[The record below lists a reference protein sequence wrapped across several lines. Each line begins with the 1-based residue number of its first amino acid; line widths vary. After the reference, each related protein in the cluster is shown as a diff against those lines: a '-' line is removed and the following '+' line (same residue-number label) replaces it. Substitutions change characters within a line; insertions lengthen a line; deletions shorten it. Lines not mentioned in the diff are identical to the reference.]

1 MEKKEFRVLIAEDD
15 SLVREAVRQ
24 LLSREGYCV
33 GTAADGLEAM
43 QILTMEEVD
52 LVVTDVRMPGA
63 GGMDVLR
70 HARRVAP
77 DTAVIIMTAYG
88 TLETALEAMRQG
100 AFDYLTKPF
109 QIEQMTFAVEKAYGR
124 ALLIEENKELRRCL
138 REAYRDTWTV
148 KSIGGADG
156 PAMEERR
163 VGRVEGPCAL
173 QVVATDEEAVLRRRL
188 PGDNGKG

>member
-1 MEKKEFRVLIAEDD
+1 MEKKEFKILIAEDD

-24 LLSREGYCV
+24 LLAREGYCV
-33 GTAADGLEAM
+33 GTAPDGLEAIK
-43 QILTMEEVD
+43 ILTMDEVD

-124 ALLIEENKELRRCL
+124 ALLIEENRELRRCL
-138 REAYRDTWTV
+138 REACRDTGNV
-148 KSIGGADG
+148 KSLRSAGVAGA
-156 PAMEERR
+156 AENRIER
-163 VGRVEGPCAL
+163 GEGLRAL
-173 QVVATDEEAVLRRRL
+173 RMVATDEVAALKRRL